1 MAKERDGP
9 STKGKPMTSYNRKER
24 ESVMARERKRFI
36 DLQWMGLRSSNHKN
50 FCNRKHLQ

>member
-50 FCNRKHLQ
+50 FCNQKHLQ